1 MVNFDTKGMSGPVVN
16 LKRTRPFNAVNS
28 PRIKSGE
35 ADPSATPMET
45 PGGDGSI
52 GPRFLDRVEAGCA

>member
-1 MVNFDTKGMSGPVVN
+1 MVNFDTNGMSGPVVN

-28 PRIKSGE
+28 PRMKSGD
-35 ADPSATPMET
+35 ADPRATPMET

-52 GPRFLDRVEAGCA
+52 GPRSRDKVDAGCA